1 MRRFFLRCAAA
12 ALAAVLTLPPALAA
26 ERDSEMVRVGLA
38 YGSSALASAN
48 LENNTGYGSGYRMGY
63 FDDGLDFVELART
76 DEGETQITMVKAQ
89 NTWVNG
95 TSYSNS
101 DNGGEAIGCYHVLVE
116 DGYRSYEQAA
126 ADAQEYRDGFV
137 AWIGGDYQVRAG
149 AYLTEEE
156 AEDAAWDL
164 DGEVVGTSSYAV
176 NVTVTGTDQ
185 ILFQFDGGDALAL
198 GVMPDVTGTD
208 SVRTWFKG
216 YRYYGGFR
224 YERIGGGDLTVVNI
238 VDLET
243 YIKGVVPYEMSS
255 SWPLEALKVQA
266 VCARS
271 YAYINIHS
279 GKHTSYHFDVC
290 NTTDCQAYYGAG
302 TNSSSYQATERT
314 DRAVDET
321 AGEYAWYDG
330 QVIEAF
336 YSSSHGGASESVY
349 NVWGTSLEQ
358 YPYLC
363 GVEDPYEADMASKNS
378 YSSWTVSYTSSELAQ
393 RLERY
398 DYDASSG
405 IESLTLTYSDLGNVI
420 QVRVNYRDGGSDTI
434 RPSSMR
440 SSSMRSVFG
449 ISSIRFTVNGRAAS
463 SGSGT
468 TSSSGGGLTANGSTS
483 LDSQGSYT
491 VISGSG
497 SLSQAGL
504 DGLYA
509 ISGSGS
515 ITPAEDA
522 ASGGGSDTDTPA
534 GTQVTVS
541 GSSYSFQGSGNGHQL
556 GLSQYGAWAMAE
568 RGFTYEEIIEF
579 YYPGTYVR

>member
-1 MRRFFLRCAAA
+1 MQF
-12 ALAAVLTLPPALAA
+12 AAVLLAVVLSLPTVLAA
-26 ERDSEMVRVGLA
+26 GSGGEMVRVGLA
-38 YGSSALASAN
+38 YGSGALVNAN

-63 FDDGLDFVELART
+63 FDDDLDFVELAWT
-76 DEGETQITMVKAQ
+76 DKDETQITMVKTQ

-101 DNGGEAIGCYHVLVE
+101 DNGGDVIGCYHVLVE
-116 DGYRSYEQAA
+116 SGYRSYEQAA

-137 AWIGGDYQVRAG
+137 AWIDGDYQVRAG
-149 AYLTEEE
+149 SYTSRQE
-156 AEDAAWDL
+156 AEDAAQSL
-164 DGEVVGTSSYAV
+164 GGTVAGTSSYAV
-176 NVTVTGTDQ
+176 NVTRTGTAE
-185 ILFQFDGGDALAL
+185 ILFQFDGGDDLAL
-198 GVMPDVTGTD
+198 GVMPDVTGAD
-208 SVRTWFKG
+208 AVRTWFKG

-314 DRAVDET
+314 DQAVDET

-393 RLERY
+393 RLENY
-398 DYDASSG
+398 GYDASSG

-440 SSSMRSVFG
+440 SVFG
-449 ISSIRFTVNGRAAS
+449 ISSIRFTVNGQAAS

-483 LDSQGSYT
+483 LDSQGTYT

-522 ASGGGSDTDTPA
+522 ASGGGSGTDTPT

-541 GSSYSFQGSGNGHQL
+541 GSSYTFQGSGNGHQL

>member
-1 MRRFFLRCAAA
+1 MQF
-12 ALAAVLTLPPALAA
+12 AAVLLAVVLSLPTVLAA
-26 ERDSEMVRVGLA
+26 GSGGEMVRVGLA
-38 YGSSALASAN
+38 YGSGALVNAN

-63 FDDGLDFVELART
+63 FDDDLDFVELAWT
-76 DEGETQITMVKAQ
+76 DEDETQITMVKTQ
-89 NTWVNG
+89 NTWMNG

-101 DNGGEAIGCYHVLVE
+101 DNGGDVIGCYHVLVE
-116 DGYRSYEQAA
+116 SGYRSYEQAA

-137 AWIGGDYQVRAG
+137 AWIDGDYQVRAG
-149 AYLTEEE
+149 SYTSRQE
-156 AEDAAWDL
+156 AEDAAQSL
-164 DGEVVGTSSYAV
+164 GGTVAGTSSYAV
-176 NVTVTGTDQ
+176 NVTRTGTAE
-185 ILFQFDGGDALAL
+185 ILFQFDGGDELAL
-198 GVMPDVTGTD
+198 GVMPDVTGAD
-208 SVRTWFKG
+208 AVRTWFKG

-378 YSSWTVSYTSSELAQ
+378 YSSWTVSYSSSELAQ
-393 RLERY
+393 RLENY
-398 DYDASSG
+398 GYDASSG

-440 SSSMRSVFG
+440 SVFG
-449 ISSIRFTVNGRAAS
+449 ISSIRFTVNGQAAS

-483 LDSQGSYT
+483 LDSQGTYT

-522 ASGGGSDTDTPA
+522 ASGGGSGTDTPT

-568 RGFTYEEIIEF
+568 RGFTYDEIIEF

>member
-1 MRRFFLRCAAA
+1 MQF
-12 ALAAVLTLPPALAA
+12 AAVLLAVVLSLPTVLAA
-26 ERDSEMVRVGLA
+26 GSGGEMVRVGLA
-38 YGSSALASAN
+38 YGSGALVNAN

-63 FDDGLDFVELART
+63 FDDDLDFVELAWT
-76 DEGETQITMVKAQ
+76 DEDETQITMVKTQ

-95 TSYSNS
+95 TSYSTS
-101 DNGGEAIGCYHVLVE
+101 DNGGDVIGCYHVLVE

-137 AWIGGDYQVRAG
+137 AWIDGDYQVRAG
-149 AYLTEEE
+149 SYTSRQE
-156 AEDAAWDL
+156 AEDAAQSL
-164 DGEVVGTSSYAV
+164 GGTVAGTSSYAV
-176 NVTVTGTDQ
+176 NVTRTGTAE
-185 ILFQFDGGDALAL
+185 ILFQFDGGDALTL
-198 GVMPDVTGTD
+198 GVMPDVTGAD
-208 SVRTWFKG
+208 AVRTWFKG

-314 DRAVDET
+314 DQAVDET

-363 GVEDPYEADMASKNS
+363 GVEDPYEADMANKNS

-393 RLERY
+393 RLENY
-398 DYDASSG
+398 GYDASSG

-420 QVRVNYRDGGSDTI
+420 QVRVNYRGGGSDTI
-434 RPSSMR
+434 RP
-440 SSSMRSVFG
+440 SSMRSVFG
-449 ISSIRFTVNGRAAS
+449 ISSIRFTVNGQAAS

-483 LDSQGSYT
+483 LDSQGTYT

-522 ASGGGSDTDTPA
+522 ASGGGSGTDTPT

-568 RGFTYEEIIEF
+568 RGFTYDEIIEF

>member
-1 MRRFFLRCAAA
+1 MQF
-12 ALAAVLTLPPALAA
+12 AAVLLAVVLALPTVLAA
-26 ERDSEMVRVGLA
+26 GSGGEMVRVGLA
-38 YGSSALASAN
+38 YGSGALVNAN

-63 FDDGLDFVELART
+63 FDDDLDFVELAWT
-76 DEGETQITMVKAQ
+76 DEDETQITMVKTQ

-101 DNGGEAIGCYHVLVE
+101 DNGGDVIGCYHVLVE
-116 DGYRSYEQAA
+116 SGYRSYEQAA

-137 AWIGGDYQVRAG
+137 AWIDGDYQVRAG
-149 AYLTEEE
+149 SYTSRQE
-156 AEDAAWDL
+156 AEDAAQSL
-164 DGEVVGTSSYAV
+164 GGTVAGTSSYAV
-176 NVTVTGTDQ
+176 NVTRTGTAE
-185 ILFQFDGGDALAL
+185 ILFQFDGGDDLAL
-198 GVMPDVTGTD
+198 GVMPDVTGADT
-208 SVRTWFKG
+208 VRTWFKG

-314 DRAVDET
+314 DQAVDET

-349 NVWGTSLEQ
+349 NVWGSSLEQ

-393 RLERY
+393 RLENY
-398 DYDASSG
+398 GYDASSG

-440 SSSMRSVFG
+440 SVFG
-449 ISSIRFTVNGRAAS
+449 ISSIRFTVNGQAAS

-483 LDSQGSYT
+483 LDSQGTYT

-522 ASGGGSDTDTPA
+522 ASGGGSGTDTPT

-568 RGFTYEEIIEF
+568 RGFTYDEIIEF

>member
-1 MRRFFLRCAAA
+1 MQF
-12 ALAAVLTLPPALAA
+12 AAVLLAVVLALPTVLAA
-26 ERDSEMVRVGLA
+26 GSGGEMVRVGLA
-38 YGSSALASAN
+38 YGSGALVNAN

-63 FDDGLDFVELART
+63 FDDDLDFVELAWT
-76 DEGETQITMVKAQ
+76 DEDETQITMVKTQ

-101 DNGGEAIGCYHVLVE
+101 DNGGNVIGCYHVLME
-116 DGYRSYEQAA
+116 SGYRSYEQAA

-137 AWIGGDYQVRAG
+137 AWIDGDYQVRAG
-149 AYLTEEE
+149 SYTSRQE
-156 AEDAAWDL
+156 AEDAAQSL
-164 DGEVVGTSSYAV
+164 GGTVAGTSSYAV
-176 NVTVTGTDQ
+176 NVTRTGTTE
-185 ILFQFDGGDALAL
+185 ILFQFDGGDGLAL
-198 GVMPDVTGTD
+198 GVLPDVTGED
-208 SVRTWFKG
+208 EVRTWFKG
-216 YRYYGGFR
+216 NRYYGGFR

-243 YIKGVVPYEMSS
+243 YLKGVIPYEMSN

-314 DRAVDET
+314 DQAVDET

-393 RLERY
+393 RLENY
-398 DYDASSG
+398 GYDASSG

-440 SSSMRSVFG
+440 SVFG
-449 ISSIRFTVNGRAAS
+449 ISSIRFTVNGQAAS

-483 LDSQGSYT
+483 LDSQGTYT

-522 ASGGGSDTDTPA
+522 ASGGGSGTDTPT

-568 RGFTYEEIIEF
+568 RGFTYDEIIEF

>member
-1 MRRFFLRCAAA
+1 MQF
-12 ALAAVLTLPPALAA
+12 AAVLLAVVLSLPTVLAA
-26 ERDSEMVRVGLA
+26 GSGGEMVRVGLA
-38 YGSSALASAN
+38 YGSGALVNAN

-63 FDDGLDFVELART
+63 FDDDLDFVELAWT
-76 DEGETQITMVKAQ
+76 DKDETQITMVKTQ

-101 DNGGEAIGCYHVLVE
+101 DNGGDVIGCYHVLVE
-116 DGYRSYEQAA
+116 SGYRSYEQAA

-137 AWIGGDYQVRAG
+137 AWIDGDYQVRAG
-149 AYLTEEE
+149 SYTSRQE
-156 AEDAAWDL
+156 AEDAAQSL
-164 DGEVVGTSSYAV
+164 GGTVAGTSSYAV
-176 NVTVTGTDQ
+176 NVTRTGTAE
-185 ILFQFDGGDALAL
+185 ILFQFDGGDDLAL
-198 GVMPDVTGTD
+198 GVMPDVTGAD
-208 SVRTWFKG
+208 AVRTWFKG

-314 DRAVDET
+314 DQAVDET

-378 YSSWTVSYTSSELAQ
+378 YSSWTVSYTSSELVQ
-393 RLERY
+393 RLENY
-398 DYDASSG
+398 GYDASSG

-440 SSSMRSVFG
+440 SVFG
-449 ISSIRFTVNGRAAS
+449 ISSIRFTVNGQAAS

-483 LDSQGSYT
+483 LDSQGTYT

-522 ASGGGSDTDTPA
+522 ASGGGSGTDTPT

>member
-1 MRRFFLRCAAA
+1 MQF
-12 ALAAVLTLPPALAA
+12 AAVLLAVVLALPTVLAA
-26 ERDSEMVRVGLA
+26 GSGGEMVRVGLA
-38 YGSSALASAN
+38 YGSGALVNAN

-63 FDDGLDFVELART
+63 FDDDLDFVELART
-76 DEGETQITMVKAQ
+76 DEDETQITMVKTQ

-101 DNGGEAIGCYHVLVE
+101 DNGGDVIGCYHVLVE
-116 DGYRSYEQAA
+116 SGYRSYEQAA

-137 AWIGGDYQVRAG
+137 AWIDGDYQVRAG
-149 AYLTEEE
+149 SYTSRQE
-156 AEDAAWDL
+156 AEDAAQSL
-164 DGEVVGTSSYAV
+164 GGTVAGTSSYAV
-176 NVTVTGTDQ
+176 NVTRTGTAE
-185 ILFQFDGGDALAL
+185 ILFQFDGGDDLAL
-198 GVMPDVTGTD
+198 GVMPDVTGAD
-208 SVRTWFKG
+208 AVRTWFKG

-314 DRAVDET
+314 DQAVDET

-393 RLERY
+393 RLENY
-398 DYDASSG
+398 GYDASSG

-440 SSSMRSVFG
+440 SVFG
-449 ISSIRFTVNGRAAS
+449 ISSIRFTVNGQAAS

-483 LDSQGSYT
+483 LDSQGTYT

-522 ASGGGSDTDTPA
+522 ASGGGSGTDTPT

-568 RGFTYEEIIEF
+568 RGFTYDEIIEF

>member
-1 MRRFFLRCAAA
+1 MQF
-12 ALAAVLTLPPALAA
+12 AAVLLAVVLALPTVLAA
-26 ERDSEMVRVGLA
+26 GSGGEMVRVGLA
-38 YGSSALASAN
+38 YGSGALVNAN

-63 FDDGLDFVELART
+63 FDDDLDFVELAWT
-76 DEGETQITMVKAQ
+76 DEDETQITMVKTQ

-101 DNGGEAIGCYHVLVE
+101 DNGGDVIGCYHVLVE
-116 DGYRSYEQAA
+116 SGYRSYEQAA

-137 AWIGGDYQVRAG
+137 AWIDGDYQVRAG
-149 AYLTEEE
+149 SYTSRQE
-156 AEDAAWDL
+156 AEDAAQSL
-164 DGEVVGTSSYAV
+164 GGTVAGTSSYAV
-176 NVTVTGTDQ
+176 NVTRTGTAE
-185 ILFQFDGGDALAL
+185 ILFQFDGGDDLAL
-198 GVMPDVTGTD
+198 GVMPDVTGAD
-208 SVRTWFKG
+208 AVRTWFKG

-314 DRAVDET
+314 DQAVDET

-393 RLERY
+393 RLENY
-398 DYDASSG
+398 GYDASSG

-420 QVRVNYRDGGSDTI
+420 QVRVNYRGGGSDTI
-434 RPSSMR
+434 RP
-440 SSSMRSVFG
+440 SSMRSVFG
-449 ISSIRFTVNGRAAS
+449 ISSIRFTVNGQAAS

-483 LDSQGSYT
+483 LDSQGTYT

-515 ITPAEDA
+515 ITPVEDA
-522 ASGGGSDTDTPA
+522 ASGGGSGTDTPT

-568 RGFTYEEIIEF
+568 RGFTYDEIIEF

>member
-1 MRRFFLRCAAA
+1 MQF
-12 ALAAVLTLPPALAA
+12 AAVLLAVVLSLPTVLAA
-26 ERDSEMVRVGLA
+26 GSGGEMVRVGLA
-38 YGSSALASAN
+38 YGSGALVNAN

-63 FDDGLDFVELART
+63 FDDDLDFVELAWT
-76 DEGETQITMVKAQ
+76 DEDETQITMVKTQ

-101 DNGGEAIGCYHVLVE
+101 DNGGDVIGCYHVLVE
-116 DGYRSYEQAA
+116 SGYRSYEQAA

-137 AWIGGDYQVRAG
+137 AWIDGDYQVRAG
-149 AYLTEEE
+149 SYTSRQE
-156 AEDAAWDL
+156 AEDAAQSL
-164 DGEVVGTSSYAV
+164 GGTVAGTSSYAV
-176 NVTVTGTDQ
+176 NVTRTGTAE
-185 ILFQFDGGDALAL
+185 ILFQFDGGDDLAL
-198 GVMPDVTGTD
+198 GVMPDVTEADT
-208 SVRTWFKG
+208 VRTWFKG

-255 SWPLEALKVQA
+255 SWPLEALKVQS

-314 DRAVDET
+314 DQAVDET

-393 RLERY
+393 RLENY
-398 DYDASSG
+398 GYDASSG

-440 SSSMRSVFG
+440 SVFG
-449 ISSIRFTVNGRAAS
+449 ISSIRFTVNGQAAS
-463 SGSGT
+463 SVSGT

-483 LDSQGSYT
+483 LDSQGTYT

-522 ASGGGSDTDTPA
+522 ASGGGSGTDTPT

-568 RGFTYEEIIEF
+568 RGFTYDEIIEF

>member
-1 MRRFFLRCAAA
+1 MQF
-12 ALAAVLTLPPALAA
+12 AAVLLAVVLALPTVLAA
-26 ERDSEMVRVGLA
+26 GSGGEMVRVGLA
-38 YGSSALASAN
+38 YGSGALVNAN

-63 FDDGLDFVELART
+63 FDDDLDFVELAWT
-76 DEGETQITMVKAQ
+76 DEDETQITMVKTQ

-101 DNGGEAIGCYHVLVE
+101 DNGGDVIGCYHVLVE
-116 DGYRSYEQAA
+116 SGYRSYEQAA
-126 ADAQEYRDGFV
+126 ADAQGYWDGFV
-137 AWIGGDYQVRAG
+137 AWIDGDYQVRAG
-149 AYLTEEE
+149 SYTSRQE
-156 AEDAAWDL
+156 AEDAAQSL
-164 DGEVVGTSSYAV
+164 GGTVAGTSSYAV
-176 NVTVTGTDQ
+176 NVTRTGSAE

-198 GVMPDVTGTD
+198 GVMPDVTGAD
-208 SVRTWFKG
+208 AVRTWFKG

-393 RLERY
+393 RLENY
-398 DYDASSG
+398 GYDASSG

-440 SSSMRSVFG
+440 SVFD
-449 ISSIRFTVNGRAAS
+449 ISSIRFTVNGQAAS

-483 LDSQGSYT
+483 LDSQGTYT

-515 ITPAEDA
+515 INPAEDTVS
-522 ASGGGSDTDTPA
+522 SGGSGTDTPA

-541 GSSYSFQGSGNGHQL
+541 GSSYIFQGSGNGHQL

-568 RGFTYEEIIEF
+568 RGFTYDEIIEF

>member
-1 MRRFFLRCAAA
+1 MQF
-12 ALAAVLTLPPALAA
+12 AAVLLAVVLALPTVLAA
-26 ERDSEMVRVGLA
+26 GSGGEMVRVGLA
-38 YGSSALASAN
+38 YGSGALVNAN

-63 FDDGLDFVELART
+63 FDDDLDFVELAWT
-76 DEGETQITMVKAQ
+76 DEDETQITMVKTQ

-95 TSYSNS
+95 TSYSTS
-101 DNGGEAIGCYHVLVE
+101 DNGGDVIGCYHVLVE

-126 ADAQEYRDGFV
+126 AAAQEYRDGFV
-137 AWIGGDYQVRAG
+137 AWIDGDYQVRAG
-149 AYLTEEE
+149 SYTSRQE
-156 AEDAAWDL
+156 AEDAAQSL
-164 DGEVVGTSSYAV
+164 GGTVAGTSSYAV
-176 NVTVTGTDQ
+176 NVTRTGTAE

-198 GVMPDVTGTD
+198 GVMPDVTGAD
-208 SVRTWFKG
+208 AVRTWFKG

-314 DRAVDET
+314 DQAVDET

-393 RLERY
+393 RLENY
-398 DYDASSG
+398 GYDASSG

-440 SSSMRSVFG
+440 SVFG
-449 ISSIRFTVNGRAAS
+449 ISSIRFTVNGQAAS

-483 LDSQGSYT
+483 LDSQGTYT

-522 ASGGGSDTDTPA
+522 ASGGGSGTDTPT

-568 RGFTYEEIIEF
+568 RGFTYDEIIEF

>member
-1 MRRFFLRCAAA
+1 MQF
-12 ALAAVLTLPPALAA
+12 AAVLLAVVLALPTVLAA
-26 ERDSEMVRVGLA
+26 GSGGEMVRVGLA
-38 YGSSALASAN
+38 YGSGALVNAN

-63 FDDGLDFVELART
+63 FDDDLDFVELAWT
-76 DEGETQITMVKAQ
+76 DEDETQITMVKTQ

-101 DNGGEAIGCYHVLVE
+101 DNGGDVIGCYHVLVE
-116 DGYRSYEQAA
+116 SGYRSYEQAA

-137 AWIGGDYQVRAG
+137 AWIDGDYQVRAG
-149 AYLTEEE
+149 SYTSRQE
-156 AEDAAWDL
+156 AEDAAQSL
-164 DGEVVGTSSYAV
+164 GGTVAGTSSYAV
-176 NVTVTGTDQ
+176 NVTRTGSAE

-198 GVMPDVTGTD
+198 GVMPDVTGAD
-208 SVRTWFKG
+208 AVRTWFKG

-314 DRAVDET
+314 DQAVDET

-393 RLERY
+393 RLENY
-398 DYDASSG
+398 GYDASSG

-440 SSSMRSVFG
+440 SVFG
-449 ISSIRFTVNGRAAS
+449 ISSIRFTVNGQAAS

-483 LDSQGSYT
+483 LDSQGTYT

-522 ASGGGSDTDTPA
+522 ASGGGSGTDTPT

>member
-1 MRRFFLRCAAA
+1 MQFAAVLLA
-12 ALAAVLTLPPALAA
+12 VVLALPTALAAG
-26 ERDSEMVRVGLA
+26 SGGEMVRVGLA
-38 YGSSALASAN
+38 YGSGALVNAN

-63 FDDGLDFVELART
+63 FDDDLDFVELAWT
-76 DEGETQITMVKAQ
+76 DEDETQITMVKTQ

-101 DNGGEAIGCYHVLVE
+101 DNGGDVIGCYHVLVE
-116 DGYRSYEQAA
+116 SGYRSYEQAA

-137 AWIGGDYQVRAG
+137 AWIDGDYQVRAG
-149 AYLTEEE
+149 SYTSRQE
-156 AEDAAWDL
+156 AEDAAQSL
-164 DGEVVGTSSYAV
+164 GGTVAGTSSYAV
-176 NVTVTGTDQ
+176 NVTRTGTAE

-198 GVMPDVTGTD
+198 GVMPDVTGADT
-208 SVRTWFKG
+208 VRTWFKG
-216 YRYYGGFR
+216 YRYCGGFR

-243 YIKGVVPYEMSS
+243 YIKGVVPYEMSN

-302 TNSSSYQATERT
+302 TNSSSYQANERT
-314 DRAVDET
+314 DQAVDET

-349 NVWGTSLEQ
+349 NVWGSSLEQ

-393 RLERY
+393 RLQARGY
-398 DYDASSG
+398 NASSG
-405 IESLTLTYSDLGNVI
+405 IASLTLTYSDLGNVI
-420 QVRVNYRDGGSDTI
+420 QVRVTYGNGESNDLKPTSI
-434 RPSSMR
+434 
-440 SSSMRSVFG
+440 RSVFG
-449 ISSIRFTVNGRAAS
+449 VSSIRFTVNGQSVS
-463 SGSGT
+463 SGAG
-468 TSSSGGGLTANGSTS
+468 TSSSGGGLTANGSAS
-483 LDSQGSYT
+483 LDSQGTYT

-515 ITPAEDA
+515 INPAEDTVS
-522 ASGGGSDTDTPA
+522 SGGSGTDTPA

-541 GSSYSFQGSGNGHQL
+541 GSSYIFQGSGNGHQL
-556 GLSQYGAWAMAE
+556 GLSQYGARAMAE
-568 RGFTYEEIIEF
+568 RGFTYDEIIEF

>member
-1 MRRFFLRCAAA
+1 MQF
-12 ALAAVLTLPPALAA
+12 AAVLLAVVLSLPTVLAA
-26 ERDSEMVRVGLA
+26 GSGGEMVRVGLA
-38 YGSSALASAN
+38 YGSGALVNAN

-63 FDDGLDFVELART
+63 FDDDLDFVELAWT
-76 DEGETQITMVKAQ
+76 DEDETQITMVKTQ

-101 DNGGEAIGCYHVLVE
+101 DNGGDVIGCYHVLVE
-116 DGYRSYEQAA
+116 SGYRSYEQAA

-137 AWIGGDYQVRAG
+137 AWIDGDYQVRAG
-149 AYLTEEE
+149 SYTSRQE
-156 AEDAAWDL
+156 AEDAAQSL
-164 DGEVVGTSSYAV
+164 GGTVAGTSSYAV
-176 NVTVTGTDQ
+176 NVTRTGTAE
-185 ILFQFDGGDALAL
+185 ILFQFDGGDDLAL
-198 GVMPDVTGTD
+198 GVMPDVTGADT
-208 SVRTWFKG
+208 VRTWFKG

-224 YERIGGGDLTVVNI
+224 YERIGGGALTVVNI

-314 DRAVDET
+314 DQAVDET

-363 GVEDPYEADMASKNS
+363 GVEDPYEADMANKNS

-393 RLERY
+393 RLENY
-398 DYDASSG
+398 GYDASSG

-440 SSSMRSVFG
+440 SVFG
-449 ISSIRFTVNGRAAS
+449 ISSIRFTVNGQAAS

-483 LDSQGSYT
+483 LDSQGTYT

-522 ASGGGSDTDTPA
+522 ASGGGSGTDTPT

-568 RGFTYEEIIEF
+568 RGFTYDEIIEF

>member
-1 MRRFFLRCAAA
+1 MQF
-12 ALAAVLTLPPALAA
+12 AAVLLAVVLALPTVLAA
-26 ERDSEMVRVGLA
+26 GSGGEMVRVGLA
-38 YGSSALASAN
+38 YGSGALVNAN

-63 FDDGLDFVELART
+63 FDDDLDFVELAWT
-76 DEGETQITMVKAQ
+76 DEDETQITMVKTQ

-101 DNGGEAIGCYHVLVE
+101 DNGGDVIGCYHVLVE
-116 DGYRSYEQAA
+116 SGYRSYEQAA

-137 AWIGGDYQVRAG
+137 AWIDGDYQVRAG
-149 AYLTEEE
+149 SYTSRQE
-156 AEDAAWDL
+156 AEDAAQSL
-164 DGEVVGTSSYAV
+164 GGTVAGTSSYAV
-176 NVTVTGTDQ
+176 NVTRTGTAE
-185 ILFQFDGGDALAL
+185 ILFQFDGGDDLAL
-198 GVMPDVTGTD
+198 GVMPDVTGAD
-208 SVRTWFKG
+208 AVRTWFKG

-314 DRAVDET
+314 DQAVDET

-393 RLERY
+393 RLENY
-398 DYDASSG
+398 GYDASSG

-440 SSSMRSVFG
+440 SVFG
-449 ISSIRFTVNGRAAS
+449 ISSIRFTVNGQAAS

-483 LDSQGSYT
+483 LDSQGTYT

-522 ASGGGSDTDTPA
+522 ASGGGSGTDTPT

-568 RGFTYEEIIEF
+568 RGFTYDEIIEF

>member
-1 MRRFFLRCAAA
+1 MQF
-12 ALAAVLTLPPALAA
+12 AAVLLAVVLALPTVLAA
-26 ERDSEMVRVGLA
+26 GSGGEMVRVGLA
-38 YGSSALASAN
+38 YGSGALVNAN

-63 FDDGLDFVELART
+63 FDDGLDFVELAWT
-76 DEGETQITMVKAQ
+76 DEDETQITMVKTQ

-101 DNGGEAIGCYHVLVE
+101 DNGGDVIGCYHVLVE
-116 DGYRSYEQAA
+116 SGYRSYEQAA

-137 AWIGGDYQVRAG
+137 AWIDGDYQVRAG
-149 AYLTEEE
+149 SYTSRQE
-156 AEDAAWDL
+156 AEDAAQSL
-164 DGEVVGTSSYAV
+164 GGTVAGTSSYAV
-176 NVTVTGTDQ
+176 NVTRTGTAE
-185 ILFQFDGGDALAL
+185 ILFQFDGGDDLAL
-198 GVMPDVTGTD
+198 GVMPDVTGAD
-208 SVRTWFKG
+208 AVRTWFKG

-314 DRAVDET
+314 DQAVDET

-393 RLERY
+393 RLENY
-398 DYDASSG
+398 GYDASSG

-440 SSSMRSVFG
+440 SVFG
-449 ISSIRFTVNGRAAS
+449 ISSIRFTVNGQAAS

-483 LDSQGSYT
+483 LDSQGTYT

-522 ASGGGSDTDTPA
+522 ASGGGSGTDTPT

-568 RGFTYEEIIEF
+568 RGFTYDEIIEF

>member
-1 MRRFFLRCAAA
+1 MQF
-12 ALAAVLTLPPALAA
+12 AAVLLAVVLALPTVLAA
-26 ERDSEMVRVGLA
+26 GSGGEMVRVGLA
-38 YGSSALASAN
+38 YGSGALVNAN

-63 FDDGLDFVELART
+63 FDDNLDFVELAWT
-76 DEGETQITMVKAQ
+76 DEDETQITMVKTQ

-101 DNGGEAIGCYHVLVE
+101 DNGGNVIGCYHVLME
-116 DGYRSYEQAA
+116 SGYRSYEQAA

-137 AWIGGDYQVRAG
+137 AWIDGDYQVRAG
-149 AYLTEEE
+149 SYTSRQE
-156 AEDAAWDL
+156 AEDAAQSL
-164 DGEVVGTSSYAV
+164 GGTVAGTSSYAV
-176 NVTVTGTDQ
+176 NVTRTGTTE

-198 GVMPDVTGTD
+198 GVMPDVTGAD
-208 SVRTWFKG
+208 AVRTWFKG

-314 DRAVDET
+314 DQAVDET

-393 RLERY
+393 RLENY
-398 DYDASSG
+398 GYDASSG

-440 SSSMRSVFG
+440 SVFG
-449 ISSIRFTVNGRAAS
+449 ISSIRFTVNGQAAS

-483 LDSQGSYT
+483 LDSQGTYT

-522 ASGGGSDTDTPA
+522 ASGGGSGTDTPT

>member
-1 MRRFFLRCAAA
+1 MQF
-12 ALAAVLTLPPALAA
+12 AAVLLAVVLALPTVLAA
-26 ERDSEMVRVGLA
+26 GSGGEMVRVGLA
-38 YGSSALASAN
+38 YGSGALVNAN

-63 FDDGLDFVELART
+63 FDDDLDFVELAWT
-76 DEGETQITMVKAQ
+76 DEDETQITMVKTQ

-101 DNGGEAIGCYHVLVE
+101 DNGGDVIGCYHVLVE
-116 DGYRSYEQAA
+116 SGYRSYEQAA

-137 AWIGGDYQVRAG
+137 AWIDGDYQVRAG
-149 AYLTEEE
+149 SYTSRQE
-156 AEDAAWDL
+156 AEDAAQSL
-164 DGEVVGTSSYAV
+164 GGTVAGTSSYAV
-176 NVTVTGTDQ
+176 NVTRTGTAE

-198 GVMPDVTGTD
+198 GVMPDVTGAD
-208 SVRTWFKG
+208 AVRTWFKD

-224 YERIGGGDLTVVNI
+224 YERIGGGNLTVVNI

-314 DRAVDET
+314 DQAVDET

-393 RLERY
+393 RLENY
-398 DYDASSG
+398 GYDASSG

-440 SSSMRSVFG
+440 SVFG
-449 ISSIRFTVNGRAAS
+449 ISSIRFTVNGQAAS

-483 LDSQGSYT
+483 LDSQGTYT

-522 ASGGGSDTDTPA
+522 ASGGGSGTDTPT

-541 GSSYSFQGSGNGHQL
+541 GSSYIFQGSGNGHQL
-556 GLSQYGAWAMAE
+556 GLSQYGARAMAE
-568 RGFTYEEIIEF
+568 RGFTYDEIIEF

>member
-1 MRRFFLRCAAA
+1 MQF
-12 ALAAVLTLPPALAA
+12 AAVLLAVVLALPTVLAA
-26 ERDSEMVRVGLA
+26 GSGGEMVRVGLA
-38 YGSSALASAN
+38 YGSGALVNAN

-63 FDDGLDFVELART
+63 FDDDLDFVELAWT
-76 DEGETQITMVKAQ
+76 DEDETQITMVKTQ

-101 DNGGEAIGCYHVLVE
+101 DNGGDVIGCYHVLVE
-116 DGYRSYEQAA
+116 SGYRSYEQAA

-137 AWIGGDYQVRAG
+137 AWIDGDYQVRAG
-149 AYLTEEE
+149 SYTSRQE
-156 AEDAAWDL
+156 AEDAAQSL
-164 DGEVVGTSSYAV
+164 GGTVAGTSSYAV
-176 NVTVTGTDQ
+176 NVTRTGTAE
-185 ILFQFDGGDALAL
+185 ILFQFDGGDELAL
-198 GVMPDVTGTD
+198 GVMPDVTGAD
-208 SVRTWFKG
+208 AVRTWFKG

-314 DRAVDET
+314 DQAVDET

-349 NVWGTSLEQ
+349 NVWGTSLER

-378 YSSWTVSYTSSELAQ
+378 YSSWTVSYTSSELVQ
-393 RLERY
+393 RLENY
-398 DYDASSG
+398 GYDASSG

-440 SSSMRSVFG
+440 SVFG
-449 ISSIRFTVNGRAAS
+449 ISSIRFTVNGQAAS

-483 LDSQGSYT
+483 LDSQGTYT

-522 ASGGGSDTDTPA
+522 SSGGGSGTDTPT

-568 RGFTYEEIIEF
+568 RGFTYDEIIEF

>member
-1 MRRFFLRCAAA
+1 MQF
-12 ALAAVLTLPPALAA
+12 AAVLLAVVLALPTVLAA
-26 ERDSEMVRVGLA
+26 GSGGEMVRVGLA
-38 YGSSALASAN
+38 YGSGALVNAN

-63 FDDGLDFVELART
+63 FDDGLDFVELAWT
-76 DEGETQITMVKAQ
+76 DEDETQITMVKTQ

-101 DNGGEAIGCYHVLVE
+101 DNGGDVIGCYHVLVE
-116 DGYRSYEQAA
+116 SGYRSYEQAA

-137 AWIGGDYQVRAG
+137 AWIDGDYQVRAG
-149 AYLTEEE
+149 SYTSRQE
-156 AEDAAWDL
+156 AEDAAQSL
-164 DGEVVGTSSYAV
+164 GGTVAGTSSYAV
-176 NVTVTGTDQ
+176 NVTRTGTAE

-198 GVMPDVTGTD
+198 GVMPDVTGAD
-208 SVRTWFKG
+208 AVRTWFKG

-314 DRAVDET
+314 DQAVDET

-393 RLERY
+393 RLENY
-398 DYDASSG
+398 GYDASSG

-440 SSSMRSVFG
+440 SVFG
-449 ISSIRFTVNGRAAS
+449 ISSIRFTVNGQAAS

-483 LDSQGSYT
+483 LDSQGTYT

-522 ASGGGSDTDTPA
+522 ASGGGSGTDTPT

-568 RGFTYEEIIEF
+568 RGFTYDEIIEF

>member
-1 MRRFFLRCAAA
+1 MQF
-12 ALAAVLTLPPALAA
+12 AAVLLAVVLSLPTVLAA
-26 ERDSEMVRVGLA
+26 GSGGEMVRVGLA
-38 YGSSALASAN
+38 YGSGALVNAN

-63 FDDGLDFVELART
+63 FDDDLDFVELAWT
-76 DEGETQITMVKAQ
+76 DEDETQITMVKTQ

-101 DNGGEAIGCYHVLVE
+101 DNGGDVIGCYHVLVE
-116 DGYRSYEQAA
+116 SGYRSYEQAA

-137 AWIGGDYQVRAG
+137 AWIDGDYQVRAG
-149 AYLTEEE
+149 SYTSRQE
-156 AEDAAWDL
+156 AEDAAQSL
-164 DGEVVGTSSYAV
+164 GGTVAGTSSYAV
-176 NVTVTGTDQ
+176 NVTRTGTAE
-185 ILFQFDGGDALAL
+185 ILFQFDGGDALTL
-198 GVMPDVTGTD
+198 GVMPDVTGAD
-208 SVRTWFKG
+208 AVRTWFKG

-314 DRAVDET
+314 DQAVDET

-393 RLERY
+393 RLENY
-398 DYDASSG
+398 GYDASSG

-420 QVRVNYRDGGSDTI
+420 QVRVNYRGGGSDTI
-434 RPSSMR
+434 RP
-440 SSSMRSVFG
+440 SSMRSVFG
-449 ISSIRFTVNGRAAS
+449 ISSIRFTVNGQAAS

-483 LDSQGSYT
+483 LDSQGTYT

-522 ASGGGSDTDTPA
+522 ASGGGSGTDTPT

-568 RGFTYEEIIEF
+568 RGFTYDEIIEF

>member
-1 MRRFFLRCAAA
+1 MQF
-12 ALAAVLTLPPALAA
+12 AAVLLAVVLALPTVLAA
-26 ERDSEMVRVGLA
+26 GSGGEMVRVGLA
-38 YGSSALASAN
+38 YGSGALVNAN

-63 FDDGLDFVELART
+63 FDDDLDFVELAWT
-76 DEGETQITMVKAQ
+76 DEDETQITMVKTQ

-101 DNGGEAIGCYHVLVE
+101 DNGGDVIGCYHVLVE
-116 DGYRSYEQAA
+116 SGYRSYEQAA

-137 AWIGGDYQVRAG
+137 AWIDGDYQVRAG
-149 AYLTEEE
+149 SYTSRQE
-156 AEDAAWDL
+156 AEDAAQSL
-164 DGEVVGTSSYAV
+164 GGTVAGTSSYAV
-176 NVTVTGTDQ
+176 NVTRTGTAE
-185 ILFQFDGGDALAL
+185 ILFQFDGGDDLAL
-198 GVMPDVTGTD
+198 GVMPDVTGADT
-208 SVRTWFKG
+208 VRTWFKG

-314 DRAVDET
+314 DQAVDET

-393 RLERY
+393 RLENY
-398 DYDASSG
+398 GYDASSG

-440 SSSMRSVFG
+440 SVFG
-449 ISSIRFTVNGRAAS
+449 ISSIRFTVNGQAAS

-483 LDSQGSYT
+483 LDSQGTYT

-522 ASGGGSDTDTPA
+522 ASGGGSGTDTPT

-541 GSSYSFQGSGNGHQL
+541 GSSYIFQGSGNGHQL

-568 RGFTYEEIIEF
+568 RGFTYDEIIEF

>member
-1 MRRFFLRCAAA
+1 
-12 ALAAVLTLPPALAA
+12 
-26 ERDSEMVRVGLA
+26 MVRVGLA
-38 YGSSALASAN
+38 YGSGALVNAN

-63 FDDGLDFVELART
+63 FDDDLDFVELART
-76 DEGETQITMVKAQ
+76 DEDETQITMLKTQ

-95 TSYSNS
+95 SSYSNS
-101 DNGGEAIGCYHVLVE
+101 DNGGDVIGCYHVLVE
-116 DGYRSYEQAA
+116 SGYRSYEQAD

-137 AWIGGDYQVRAG
+137 AWIDGDYQVRAG
-149 AYLTEEE
+149 SYTSRQE
-156 AEDAAWDL
+156 AEDAAQSL
-164 DGEVVGTSSYAV
+164 GGTVAGTSSYAV
-176 NVTVTGTDQ
+176 NVTRTGTAE

-198 GVMPDVTGTD
+198 GVMPDVTGADT
-208 SVRTWFKG
+208 VRTWFKG

-224 YERIGGGDLTVVNI
+224 YERISGGDLTVVNI

-314 DRAVDET
+314 DQAVDET

-393 RLERY
+393 RLENY

-420 QVRVNYRDGGSDTI
+420 QVRVNYQDGGSDTI
-434 RPSSMR
+434 RP
-440 SSSMRSVFG
+440 SSMRSVFG
-449 ISSIRFTVNGRAAS
+449 ISSIRFTVNGQAAS

-468 TSSSGGGLTANGSTS
+468 TSGSGGGLTANGSTS
-483 LDSQGSYT
+483 LDSQGTYT

-515 ITPAEDA
+515 ITSVEDA
-522 ASGGGSDTDTPA
+522 ASGGGSGTDTPS

-541 GSSYSFQGSGNGHQL
+541 GSSYTFQGSGNGHQL

-579 YYPGTYVR
+579 YYPGTYVQ

>member
-1 MRRFFLRCAAA
+1 MQF
-12 ALAAVLTLPPALAA
+12 AAVLLAVVLALPTVLAA
-26 ERDSEMVRVGLA
+26 GSGGEMVRVGLA
-38 YGSSALASAN
+38 YGSGALVNAN

-63 FDDGLDFVELART
+63 FDDDLDFVELAWT
-76 DEGETQITMVKAQ
+76 DEDETQITMVKTQ

-95 TSYSNS
+95 TSYSTS
-101 DNGGEAIGCYHVLVE
+101 DNGGDVIGCYHVLVE
-116 DGYRSYEQAA
+116 SGYRSYEQAA

-137 AWIGGDYQVRAG
+137 AWIDGDYQVRAG
-149 AYLTEEE
+149 SYTSRQE
-156 AEDAAWDL
+156 AEDAAQSL
-164 DGEVVGTSSYAV
+164 GGTVAGTSSYAV
-176 NVTVTGTDQ
+176 NVTRTGTAE

-198 GVMPDVTGTD
+198 GVMPDVTGAD
-208 SVRTWFKG
+208 AVRTWFKG

-302 TNSSSYQATERT
+302 TNSSFYQATERT
-314 DRAVDET
+314 DQAVDET

-393 RLERY
+393 RLENY
-398 DYDASSG
+398 GYDASSG

-440 SSSMRSVFG
+440 SVFG
-449 ISSIRFTVNGRAAS
+449 ISSIRFTVNGQAAS

-483 LDSQGSYT
+483 LDSQGTYT

-522 ASGGGSDTDTPA
+522 ASGGGSGTDTPT

>member
-1 MRRFFLRCAAA
+1 MQF
-12 ALAAVLTLPPALAA
+12 AAVLLAVVLALPTVLAA
-26 ERDSEMVRVGLA
+26 GSGGEMVRVGLA
-38 YGSSALASAN
+38 YGSGALVNAN

-63 FDDGLDFVELART
+63 FDDDLDFVELAWT
-76 DEGETQITMVKAQ
+76 DEDETQITMVKTQ

-101 DNGGEAIGCYHVLVE
+101 DNGGDVIGCYHVLVE
-116 DGYRSYEQAA
+116 SGYRSYEQAA

-137 AWIGGDYQVRAG
+137 AWIDGDYQVRAG
-149 AYLTEEE
+149 SYTSRQE
-156 AEDAAWDL
+156 AEDAAQNL
-164 DGEVVGTSSYAV
+164 GGTVAGTSSYAV
-176 NVTVTGTDQ
+176 NVTRTGTAE
-185 ILFQFDGGDALAL
+185 ILFQFDGGDDLAL
-198 GVMPDVTGTD
+198 GVMPDVTGADT
-208 SVRTWFKG
+208 VRTWFKG

-314 DRAVDET
+314 DQAVDET

-393 RLERY
+393 RLENY
-398 DYDASSG
+398 GYDASSG

-440 SSSMRSVFG
+440 SVFG
-449 ISSIRFTVNGRAAS
+449 ISSIRFTVNGQAAS

-483 LDSQGSYT
+483 LDSQGTYT

-522 ASGGGSDTDTPA
+522 ASGGGSGTDTPT

>member
-1 MRRFFLRCAAA
+1 MQF
-12 ALAAVLTLPPALAA
+12 AAVLLAVVLALPTVLAA
-26 ERDSEMVRVGLA
+26 GSGGEMVRVGLA
-38 YGSSALASAN
+38 YGSGALVNAN

-63 FDDGLDFVELART
+63 FDDDLDFVELAWT
-76 DEGETQITMVKAQ
+76 DEDETQITMVKTQ

-101 DNGGEAIGCYHVLVE
+101 DNGGDVIGCYHVLVE
-116 DGYRSYEQAA
+116 SGYRSYEQAA

-137 AWIGGDYQVRAG
+137 AWIDGDYQVRAG
-149 AYLTEEE
+149 SYTSRQE
-156 AEDAAWDL
+156 AEDAAQSL
-164 DGEVVGTSSYAV
+164 GGTVAGTSSYAV
-176 NVTVTGTDQ
+176 NVTRTGTAE

-198 GVMPDVTGTD
+198 GVMPDVTGAD
-208 SVRTWFKG
+208 AVRTWFKG

-314 DRAVDET
+314 DQAVDET

-378 YSSWTVSYTSSELAQ
+378 YSSWTVSYTSSELVQ
-393 RLERY
+393 RLENY
-398 DYDASSG
+398 GYDASSG

-440 SSSMRSVFG
+440 SVFG
-449 ISSIRFTVNGRAAS
+449 ISSIRFTVNGQAAS

-468 TSSSGGGLTANGSTS
+468 TSSSGGELTANGSTS
-483 LDSQGSYT
+483 LDSQGTYT

-522 ASGGGSDTDTPA
+522 ASGGGSGTDTPT

-541 GSSYSFQGSGNGHQL
+541 GSSYTFQGSGNGHQL

-568 RGFTYEEIIEF
+568 RGFTYDEIIEF

>member
-1 MRRFFLRCAAA
+1 MQF
-12 ALAAVLTLPPALAA
+12 AAVLLAVVLSLPTVLAA
-26 ERDSEMVRVGLA
+26 GSGGEMVRVGLA
-38 YGSSALASAN
+38 YGSGALVNAN

-63 FDDGLDFVELART
+63 FDDDLDFVELAWT
-76 DEGETQITMVKAQ
+76 DEDETQITMVKTQ

-101 DNGGEAIGCYHVLVE
+101 DNGGDVIGCYHVLVE
-116 DGYRSYEQAA
+116 SGYRSYEQAA

-137 AWIGGDYQVRAG
+137 AWIDGDYQVRAG
-149 AYLTEEE
+149 SYTSRQE
-156 AEDAAWDL
+156 AEDAAQSL
-164 DGEVVGTSSYAV
+164 GGTVAGTSSYAV
-176 NVTVTGTDQ
+176 NVTRTGTAE

-198 GVMPDVTGTD
+198 GVMPDVTGAD
-208 SVRTWFKG
+208 AVRTWFKG

-393 RLERY
+393 RLENY
-398 DYDASSG
+398 GYDASSG

-440 SSSMRSVFG
+440 SVFG
-449 ISSIRFTVNGRAAS
+449 ISSIRFTVNGQAAS

-483 LDSQGSYT
+483 LDSQGTYT

-522 ASGGGSDTDTPA
+522 ASGGGSGTDTPT

-568 RGFTYEEIIEF
+568 RGFTYDEIIEF

>member
-1 MRRFFLRCAAA
+1 MQF
-12 ALAAVLTLPPALAA
+12 AAVLLAVVLALPTVLAA
-26 ERDSEMVRVGLA
+26 GSGGEMVRVGLA
-38 YGSSALASAN
+38 YGSGALVNAN

-63 FDDGLDFVELART
+63 FDDDLDFVELART
-76 DEGETQITMVKAQ
+76 DEDETQITMVKTQ

-101 DNGGEAIGCYHVLVE
+101 DNGGDVIGCYHVLVE
-116 DGYRSYEQAA
+116 SGYRSYEQAA
-126 ADAQEYRDGFV
+126 ADAQKYRDGFV
-137 AWIGGDYQVRAG
+137 AWIDGDYQVRAG
-149 AYLTEEE
+149 SYTSRQE
-156 AEDAAWDL
+156 AEDAAQSL
-164 DGEVVGTSSYAV
+164 GGTVAGTSSYAV
-176 NVTVTGTDQ
+176 NVTRTGTAE

-198 GVMPDVTGTD
+198 GVMPDVTGADT
-208 SVRTWFKG
+208 VRTWFKG

-314 DRAVDET
+314 DQAVDET

-393 RLERY
+393 RLENY

-420 QVRVNYRDGGSDTI
+420 QVRVNYQDGGSDTI
-434 RPSSMR
+434 RP
-440 SSSMRSVFG
+440 SSMRSVFG
-449 ISSIRFTVNGRAAS
+449 ISSIRFTVNGQAAS

-483 LDSQGSYT
+483 LDSQGTYT

-515 ITPAEDA
+515 ITSVEDA
-522 ASGGGSDTDTPA
+522 ASGGGSGTDTPS

-541 GSSYSFQGSGNGHQL
+541 GSSYTFQGSGNGHQL

-579 YYPGTYVR
+579 YYPGTYVQ

>member
-1 MRRFFLRCAAA
+1 MQFAAVLLA
-12 ALAAVLTLPPALAA
+12 VVLALPTALAAG
-26 ERDSEMVRVGLA
+26 SGGEMVRVGLA
-38 YGSSALASAN
+38 YGSGALVNAN

-63 FDDGLDFVELART
+63 FDDDLDFVELAWT
-76 DEGETQITMVKAQ
+76 DEDETQITMVKTQ

-101 DNGGEAIGCYHVLVE
+101 DNGGDVIGCYHVLVE
-116 DGYRSYEQAA
+116 SGYRSYEQAA

-137 AWIGGDYQVRAG
+137 AWIDGDYQVRAG
-149 AYLTEEE
+149 SYTSRQE
-156 AEDAAWDL
+156 AEDAAQSL
-164 DGEVVGTSSYAV
+164 GGTVAGTSSYAV
-176 NVTVTGTDQ
+176 NVTRTGTAE
-185 ILFQFDGGDALAL
+185 ILFQFDGGDALTL
-198 GVMPDVTGTD
+198 GVMPDVTGAD
-208 SVRTWFKG
+208 AVRTWFKG

-224 YERIGGGDLTVVNI
+224 YERIGGGALTVVNI

-314 DRAVDET
+314 DQAVDET

-393 RLERY
+393 RLENY
-398 DYDASSG
+398 GYDASSG

-420 QVRVNYRDGGSDTI
+420 QVRVNYRGGGSDTI
-434 RPSSMR
+434 RP
-440 SSSMRSVFG
+440 SSMRSVFG
-449 ISSIRFTVNGRAAS
+449 ISSIRFTVNGQAAS

-468 TSSSGGGLTANGSTS
+468 TSSSGGGPTANGSTS
-483 LDSQGSYT
+483 LDSQGTYT

-522 ASGGGSDTDTPA
+522 ASGGGSGTDTPT

-568 RGFTYEEIIEF
+568 RGFTYDEIIEF

>member
-1 MRRFFLRCAAA
+1 MQF
-12 ALAAVLTLPPALAA
+12 AAVLLAVVLALPTVLAA
-26 ERDSEMVRVGLA
+26 GSGGEMVRVGLA
-38 YGSSALASAN
+38 YGSGALVNAN

-76 DEGETQITMVKAQ
+76 DEDETQITMVKTQ

-101 DNGGEAIGCYHVLVE
+101 DNGGDVIGCYHVLVE
-116 DGYRSYEQAA
+116 SGYRSYEQAA

-137 AWIGGDYQVRAG
+137 AWIDGDYQVRAG
-149 AYLTEEE
+149 SYTSRQE
-156 AEDAAWDL
+156 AEDAAQSL
-164 DGEVVGTSSYAV
+164 GGTVAGTSSYAV
-176 NVTVTGTDQ
+176 NVTRTGTAE

-198 GVMPDVTGTD
+198 GVMPDVTGAD
-208 SVRTWFKG
+208 AVRTWFKG

-314 DRAVDET
+314 DQAVDET

-349 NVWGTSLEQ
+349 NVWGSSLEQ

-393 RLERY
+393 RLENY
-398 DYDASSG
+398 GYDASSG

-440 SSSMRSVFG
+440 SVFG
-449 ISSIRFTVNGRAAS
+449 ISSIRFTVNGQAAS

-483 LDSQGSYT
+483 LDSQGTYT

-522 ASGGGSDTDTPA
+522 ASGGGSGTDTPT

-568 RGFTYEEIIEF
+568 RGFTYDEIIEF

>member
-1 MRRFFLRCAAA
+1 MQF
-12 ALAAVLTLPPALAA
+12 AAVLLAVVLALPTVLAA
-26 ERDSEMVRVGLA
+26 GSSSEMVRVGLA
-38 YGSSALASAN
+38 YGSGALVNAN

-63 FDDGLDFVELART
+63 FDDDLDFVELART
-76 DEGETQITMVKAQ
+76 DEDETQITMVKTQ

-95 TSYSNS
+95 SSYSNS
-101 DNGGEAIGCYHVLVE
+101 DNGGDVIGCYHVLVE
-116 DGYRSYEQAA
+116 SGYRSYEQAD

-137 AWIGGDYQVRAG
+137 AWIDGDYQVRAG
-149 AYLTEEE
+149 SYTSRQE
-156 AEDAAWDL
+156 AEDAAQSL
-164 DGEVVGTSSYAV
+164 GGTVAGTSSYAV
-176 NVTVTGTDQ
+176 NVTRTGTAE

-198 GVMPDVTGTD
+198 GVMPDVTGAD
-208 SVRTWFKG
+208 AVRTWFKG

-224 YERIGGGDLTVVNI
+224 YERISGGDLTVVNI

-314 DRAVDET
+314 DQAVDET

-393 RLERY
+393 RLENY

-420 QVRVNYRDGGSDTI
+420 QVRVNYQDGGSDTI
-434 RPSSMR
+434 RP
-440 SSSMRSVFG
+440 SSMRSVFG
-449 ISSIRFTVNGRAAS
+449 ISSIRFTVNGQAAS

-468 TSSSGGGLTANGSTS
+468 TSGSGGGLTANGSTS
-483 LDSQGSYT
+483 LDSQGTYT

-515 ITPAEDA
+515 ITSVEDA
-522 ASGGGSDTDTPA
+522 ASGGGSGTDTPS

-541 GSSYSFQGSGNGHQL
+541 GSSYTFQGSGNGHQL

-579 YYPGTYVR
+579 YYPGTYVQ

>member
-1 MRRFFLRCAAA
+1 MQF
-12 ALAAVLTLPPALAA
+12 AAVLLAVVLALPTVLAA
-26 ERDSEMVRVGLA
+26 GSGGEMVRVGLA
-38 YGSSALASAN
+38 YGSGALVNAN

-63 FDDGLDFVELART
+63 FDDDLDFVELAWT
-76 DEGETQITMVKAQ
+76 DEDETQITMVKTQ

-101 DNGGEAIGCYHVLVE
+101 DNGGDVIGCYHVLVE

-137 AWIGGDYQVRAG
+137 AWIDGDYQVRAG
-149 AYLTEEE
+149 SYTSRQE
-156 AEDAAWDL
+156 AEDAAQSL
-164 DGEVVGTSSYAV
+164 GGTVAGTSSYAV
-176 NVTVTGTDQ
+176 NVTRTGTAE

-198 GVMPDVTGTD
+198 GVMPDVTGAD
-208 SVRTWFKG
+208 AVRTWFKG

-314 DRAVDET
+314 DQAVDET

-393 RLERY
+393 RLENY
-398 DYDASSG
+398 GYDASSG

-440 SSSMRSVFG
+440 SVFG
-449 ISSIRFTVNGRAAS
+449 ISSIRFTVNGQAAS

-483 LDSQGSYT
+483 LDSQGTYT

-522 ASGGGSDTDTPA
+522 ASGGGSGTDTPT

>member
-1 MRRFFLRCAAA
+1 MQF
-12 ALAAVLTLPPALAA
+12 AAVLLAVVLALPTVLAA
-26 ERDSEMVRVGLA
+26 GSGGEMVRVGLA
-38 YGSSALASAN
+38 YGSGALVNAN

-63 FDDGLDFVELART
+63 FDDDLDFVELAWT
-76 DEGETQITMVKAQ
+76 DEDETQITMVKTQ
-89 NTWVNG
+89 NVWVNG
-95 TSYSNS
+95 SSYSTS
-101 DNGGEAIGCYHVLVE
+101 DNGGDVIGCYHVLVE

-137 AWIGGDYQVRAG
+137 AWIDGDYQVRAG
-149 AYLTEEE
+149 SYTSRQE
-156 AEDAAWDL
+156 AEDAAQSL
-164 DGEVVGTSSYAV
+164 GGTVAGTSSYAV
-176 NVTVTGTDQ
+176 NVTRTGTAE
-185 ILFQFDGGDALAL
+185 ILFQFDGGDDLAL
-198 GVMPDVTGTD
+198 GVMPDVTGADT
-208 SVRTWFKG
+208 VRTWFKG

-314 DRAVDET
+314 DQAVDET

-393 RLERY
+393 RLENY
-398 DYDASSG
+398 GYDASSG

-440 SSSMRSVFG
+440 SVFG
-449 ISSIRFTVNGRAAS
+449 ISSIRFTVNGQAAS

-483 LDSQGSYT
+483 LDSQGTYT

-522 ASGGGSDTDTPA
+522 ASGGGSGTDTPT

-541 GSSYSFQGSGNGHQL
+541 GSSYTFQGSGNGHQL

-568 RGFTYEEIIEF
+568 RGFTYDEIIEF

>member
-1 MRRFFLRCAAA
+1 MQF
-12 ALAAVLTLPPALAA
+12 AAVLLAVVLALPTVLAA
-26 ERDSEMVRVGLA
+26 GSGGEMVRVGLA
-38 YGSSALASAN
+38 YGSGALVNAN

-63 FDDGLDFVELART
+63 FDDDLDFVELALT
-76 DEGETQITMVKAQ
+76 DEDETQITMVKTQ

-101 DNGGEAIGCYHVLVE
+101 DNGGDVIGCYHVLVE
-116 DGYRSYEQAA
+116 SGYRSYEQAA

-137 AWIGGDYQVRAG
+137 AWIDGDYQVRAG
-149 AYLTEEE
+149 SYTSRQE
-156 AEDAAWDL
+156 AEDAAQSL
-164 DGEVVGTSSYAV
+164 GGTVAGTSSYAV
-176 NVTVTGTDQ
+176 NVTRTGTAE

-198 GVMPDVTGTD
+198 GVMPDVTGAD
-208 SVRTWFKG
+208 AVRTWFKG

-314 DRAVDET
+314 DQAVDET

-393 RLERY
+393 RLENY
-398 DYDASSG
+398 GYDASSG

-440 SSSMRSVFG
+440 SVFG
-449 ISSIRFTVNGRAAS
+449 ISSIRFTVNGQAAS

-483 LDSQGSYT
+483 LDSQGTYT

-522 ASGGGSDTDTPA
+522 ASGGGSGTDTPT

-568 RGFTYEEIIEF
+568 RGFTYDEIIEF

>member
-1 MRRFFLRCAAA
+1 MQF
-12 ALAAVLTLPPALAA
+12 AAVLLAVVLALPTVLAA
-26 ERDSEMVRVGLA
+26 GSGGEMVRVGLA
-38 YGSSALASAN
+38 YGSGALVNAN

-63 FDDGLDFVELART
+63 FDDDLDFVELAWT
-76 DEGETQITMVKAQ
+76 DEDETQITMVKTQ

-101 DNGGEAIGCYHVLVE
+101 DNGGDVIGCYHVLVE
-116 DGYRSYEQAA
+116 SGYRSYEQAA

-137 AWIGGDYQVRAG
+137 AWIDGDYQVRAG
-149 AYLTEEE
+149 SYTSRQE
-156 AEDAAWDL
+156 AEDAAQSL
-164 DGEVVGTSSYAV
+164 GGTVAGTSSYAV
-176 NVTVTGTDQ
+176 NVTRTGTAE

-198 GVMPDVTGTD
+198 GVMPDVTGAD
-208 SVRTWFKG
+208 AVRTWFKG

-314 DRAVDET
+314 DQAVDET

-393 RLERY
+393 RLENYGY
-398 DYDASSG
+398 DTSSG
-405 IESLTLTYSDLGNVI
+405 IESLTITYSDLGNVI

-440 SSSMRSVFG
+440 SVFG
-449 ISSIRFTVNGRAAS
+449 ISSIRFTVNGQAAS

-483 LDSQGSYT
+483 LDSQGTYT

-522 ASGGGSDTDTPA
+522 ASGGGSGTDTPT

-541 GSSYSFQGSGNGHQL
+541 GSSYTFQGSGNGHQL

-568 RGFTYEEIIEF
+568 RGFTYDEIIEF

>member
-1 MRRFFLRCAAA
+1 MQFAAVLLA
-12 ALAAVLTLPPALAA
+12 VVLALPTALAAG
-26 ERDSEMVRVGLA
+26 SGGEMVRVGLA
-38 YGSSALASAN
+38 YGSGALVNAN

-76 DEGETQITMVKAQ
+76 DEDETQITMVKTQ

-116 DGYRSYEQAA
+116 SGYRSYEQAA

-137 AWIGGDYQVRAG
+137 AWIDGDYQVRAG
-149 AYLTEEE
+149 SYTSRQE
-156 AEDAAWDL
+156 AEDAAQSL
-164 DGEVVGTSSYAV
+164 GGTVAGTSSYAV
-176 NVTVTGTDQ
+176 NVTRTGTAE

-198 GVMPDVTGTD
+198 GVMPDVTGAD
-208 SVRTWFKG
+208 AVRTWFKG

-243 YIKGVVPYEMSS
+243 YIKGVVPYEMSN

-302 TNSSSYQATERT
+302 TNSSSYQANKRT
-314 DRAVDET
+314 DQAVDET

-349 NVWGTSLEQ
+349 NVWGSSLEQ

-363 GVEDPYEADMASKNS
+363 GVEDPYEADMASQNS

-393 RLERY
+393 RLQARGY
-398 DYDASSG
+398 NASSG
-405 IESLTLTYSDLGNVI
+405 IASLTLTYSDLGNVI
-420 QVRVNYRDGGSDTI
+420 QVRVTYGNGESNDLKPTSI
-434 RPSSMR
+434 
-440 SSSMRSVFG
+440 RSVFG
-449 ISSIRFTVNGRAAS
+449 VSSIRFTVNGQSVS
-463 SGSGT
+463 SGAG
-468 TSSSGGGLTANGSTS
+468 TSSSGGGLTANGSAS
-483 LDSQGSYT
+483 LDSQGTYT

-522 ASGGGSDTDTPA
+522 ASGGGSGTDTPA

-541 GSSYSFQGSGNGHQL
+541 GSSYIFQGSGNGHQL
-556 GLSQYGAWAMAE
+556 GLSQYGARAMAE
-568 RGFTYEEIIEF
+568 RGFTYDEIIEF

>member
-1 MRRFFLRCAAA
+1 MQF
-12 ALAAVLTLPPALAA
+12 AAVLLAVVLALPTVLAA
-26 ERDSEMVRVGLA
+26 GSGGEMVRVGLA
-38 YGSSALASAN
+38 YGSGALVNAN

-76 DEGETQITMVKAQ
+76 DEDETQITMVKTQ

-101 DNGGEAIGCYHVLVE
+101 DNGGDVIGCYHVLVE
-116 DGYRSYEQAA
+116 SGYRSYEQAA

-137 AWIGGDYQVRAG
+137 AWIDGDYQVRAG
-149 AYLTEEE
+149 SYTSRQE
-156 AEDAAWDL
+156 AEDAAQSL
-164 DGEVVGTSSYAV
+164 GGTVAGTSSYAV
-176 NVTVTGTDQ
+176 NVTRTGTAE

-198 GVMPDVTGTD
+198 GVMPDVTGADT
-208 SVRTWFKG
+208 VRTWFKG

-314 DRAVDET
+314 DQAVDET

-393 RLERY
+393 RLENY
-398 DYDASSG
+398 GYDASSG

-440 SSSMRSVFG
+440 SVFG
-449 ISSIRFTVNGRAAS
+449 ISSIRFTVNGQAAS

-483 LDSQGSYT
+483 LDSQGTYT

-522 ASGGGSDTDTPA
+522 ASGGGSGTDTPT

-568 RGFTYEEIIEF
+568 RGFTYDEIIEF

>member
-1 MRRFFLRCAAA
+1 MQF
-12 ALAAVLTLPPALAA
+12 AAVLLAVVLSLPTVLAA
-26 ERDSEMVRVGLA
+26 GSGGEMVRVGLA
-38 YGSSALASAN
+38 YGSGALVNAN

-63 FDDGLDFVELART
+63 FDDDLDFVELAWT
-76 DEGETQITMVKAQ
+76 DEDETQITMVKTQ

-101 DNGGEAIGCYHVLVE
+101 DNGGDVIGCYHVLVE
-116 DGYRSYEQAA
+116 SGYRSYEQAA

-137 AWIGGDYQVRAG
+137 AWIDGDYQVRAG
-149 AYLTEEE
+149 SYTSRQE
-156 AEDAAWDL
+156 AEDAAQSL
-164 DGEVVGTSSYAV
+164 GGTVAGTSSYAV
-176 NVTVTGTDQ
+176 NVTRTGTAE
-185 ILFQFDGGDALAL
+185 ILFQFDGGDDLAL
-198 GVMPDVTGTD
+198 GVMPDVTEADT
-208 SVRTWFKG
+208 VRTWFKG

-314 DRAVDET
+314 DQAVDET

-393 RLERY
+393 RLENY
-398 DYDASSG
+398 GYDASSG

-440 SSSMRSVFG
+440 SVFG
-449 ISSIRFTVNGRAAS
+449 ISSIRFTVNGQAAS
-463 SGSGT
+463 SVSGT

-483 LDSQGSYT
+483 LDSQGTYT

-522 ASGGGSDTDTPA
+522 ASGGGSGTDTPT

-568 RGFTYEEIIEF
+568 RGFTYDEIIEF